1 MRGRIGLFMNPSG
14 LGSTT
19 IGRTSKLVSCSA
31 FSSSAGDG
39 SGGGRGRGRGVS
51 GSPLYNFVAGIA
63 DSNEGLEDSD
73 KSLPPAGRGHG
84 SGMPLPSSPF
94 LPSYNSFVASNPPPP
109 RQPGLSQG
117 RGGPV
122 QQSFEGGNELGSQ
135 HKAPVFLKKDEF
147 TGTSAEAESVE
158 SVPRQP
164 IGENNLPENIL
175 NVLSGT
181 GRGIPDRKPVFENRV
196 KEENRHIRPKQVG
209 APATG
214 AARGGDRAEKGEKGS
229 AGAKTKISKE
239 EAVKKAVGILSRG
252 DDRREAGGAERGG
265 GHRRRGGRLKADSD
279 DEAEDEED
287 EDKLVMG
294 DDADGEKLAKELG
307 PSMMAELTEAFEEMA
322 IDVLPDPEEDEYLE
336 AYDTNLKIELE
347 PEYLMGDFETNPDIY
362 ENPPIPLLEALEK
375 MKPFL
380 MAYEGIE
387 KQEEWEE
394 ILNETM
400 EKVPL
405 LKEIVDHYCGPDRAT
420 AKQQHEELKRVAKTI
435 PANVP
440 NSVKNFTDR
449 AVLSLQSNPG
459 WGFHRKWQFMDKL
472 ALEVSKSCK

>member
-39 SGGGRGRGRGVS
+39 SGGGRGRGRVS
-51 GSPLYNFVAGIA
+51 P
-63 DSNEGLEDSD
+63 DSD

-84 SGMPLPSSPF
+84 SGIPLPSSPF
-94 LPSYNSFVASNPPPP
+94 LHSYNSFVASNPPP

-122 QQSFEGGNELGSQ
+122 QQSFEGGIELGSQ

-147 TGTSAEAESVE
+147 TGTRAEAESVE

-164 IGENNLPENIL
+164 IGEKNLPENIL

-209 APATG
+209 APVIG
-214 AARGGDRAEKGEKGS
+214 AGRGGDRAEKSEKGS
-229 AGAKTKISKE
+229 AGAKTKISRE
-239 EAVKKAVGILSRG
+239 EAIKKAVGILSRG
-252 DDRREAGGAERGG
+252 DDRREDGGAERGG
-265 GHRRRGGRLKADSD
+265 GRRRRGGRSKDDSD
-279 DEAEDEED
+279 DEVEDED
-287 EDKLVMG
+287 EGDKLVMG
-294 DDADGEKLAKELG
+294 DDADGEKLAMELG
-307 PSMMAELTEAFEEMA
+307 PSMMAGLTEAFEEMA
-322 IDVLPDPEEDEYLE
+322 TDVLPDPEEDEYLE

-362 ENPPIPLLEALEK
+362 ENPPVPLREALEK

-387 KQEEWEE
+387 NQEEWEE

-400 EKVPL
+400 EKVSL
-405 LKEIVDHYCGPDRAT
+405 LKEIVDHYCGPDIAT
-420 AKQQHEELKRVAKTI
+420 AKQQHEELERVAKTI